1 LLDSFTAVQLGRA
14 SLPCGGAGGAITMP
28 RNTAHER
35 LEKFARESRDPK
47 GRKMIEDLVTNFGRK
62 PKPDY
67 TNELRR
73 ALAADA
79 ALTLDNRSYDYPYIK
94 KAFEKFDLDPMNPLN
109 WRDLLG
115 YFAMAHF
122 RPGTSG
128 RRKGTKKWNNNR
140 LFGLAY
146 HYSVIKQETPKL
158 TQAEICKGIRKR
170 FPQHYKESPQILRR
184 NLAPAMRVF
193 DAYLA
198 RRKRS

>member
-1 LLDSFTAVQLGRA
+1 LLDSFTAVQLARA
-14 SLPCGGAGGAITMP
+14 SLPWRCWRRNHNAQEYSPRATRKVCSAI
-28 RNTAHER
+28 
-35 LEKFARESRDPK
+35 SRPQRAQDD
-47 GRKMIEDLVTNFGRK
+47 RDLVTNFGQK

-73 ALAADA
+73 AFAADA

-94 KAFEKFDLDPMNPLN
+94 KAFEKFDLDPMNPFN

-115 YFAMAHF
+115 YFARAHF
-122 RPGTSG
+122 QPGTSG
-128 RRKGTKKWNNNR
+128 RRKGTKKWNEIR
-140 LFGLAY
+140 LLGLAY
-146 HYSVIKQETPKL
+146 HYLIIKKETPKS

-170 FPQHYKESPQILRR
+170 FLQKYKEDPEILRR
-184 NLAPAMRVF
+184 NLAPAMRVL